1 MVKAAAGR
9 AFLRTLADAYRRHRL
24 LHAMAIAALLL
35 AAAVGLRTG
44 NMPDFGV
51 LEDYAQYLLFA
62 FWIGGCAFALGSFFH
77 LAQDI
82 VWSGYIGATRG
93 SLGISAFP
101 SMHVAMAVLFAL
113 YATRRSRLAGLL
125 MWAFAAIIMV
135 GSVVLGWHYAVD
147 GYASVLISIAIWK
160 ACGYFLGKFAPEG
173 VAA

>member
-1 MVKAAAGR
+1 MPGGPFCAPWP
-9 AFLRTLADAYRRHRL
+9 T
-24 LHAMAIAALLL
+24 
-35 AAAVGLRTG
+35 RTG
-44 NMPDFGV
+44 DTACCKRWPSLPCFWQPRSACAPETCRISACWKTMPNTFFSLSGSM
-51 LEDYAQYLLFA
+51 A
-62 FWIGGCAFALGSFFH
+62 ALGSFFH

-82 VWSGYIGATRG
+82 VWSGYIGATPG

-173 VAA
+173 GAA

>member
-1 MVKAAAGR
+1 
-9 AFLRTLADAYRRHRL
+9 
-24 LHAMAIAALLL
+24 MAIAALLL

-82 VWSGYIGATRG
+82 VWSGYIGATPG

-135 GSVVLGWHYAVD
+135 GSVVLGWHYAVGWLCERSD
-147 GYASVLISIAIWK
+147 FDRHL
-160 ACGYFLGKFAPEG
+160 EG
-173 VAA
+173 VRVLPGQVCTRGRRRLT